1 MGLFAGQRAVR
12 LGAIIRPLRFVA
24 SAVCQLLGAC
34 LAYVSYEI
42 WGVDAAHA
50 FSRSLFGL
58 PHYLS
63 SLLLAVVFLALAVLL
78 LPIGRLRF
86 RQPPPG
92 V

>member
-1 MGLFAGQRAVR
+1 MGLQGQRAAR
-12 LGAIIRPLRFVA
+12 LAAVIRPLRFVA

-34 LAYVSYEI
+34 LAYASYKI

-63 SLLLAVVFLALAVLL
+63 ALLLAVLFLVLAVLL

-86 RQPPPG
+86 RQPPAG